1 MIQIYKRSIGKC
13 ILLSFVTCGIYLIYW
28 EYLLVK
34 NVKALKNDTSG
45 CAGEMACLMFVPF
58 YSYYWWFT
66 RGKTVKEEFSARGI
80 SATGSEVAY
89 LLLWIFGLGLVAV
102 AIMQNDFNSLPA
114 HIAEG
119 VVGASSEGCAV
130 IGLVFGIFGLIGG
143 WIPYIQ
149 YITFILSIGGII
161 ISSIALKKGA
171 NGGCKGIAIAGL
183 VLGIIDTVINV
194 AVILC
199 IVALQ
204 NSMNNVA
211 YIY

>member
-66 RGKTVKEEFSARGI
+66 RGKTVKEEFSSRAI

-102 AIMQNDFNSLPA
+102 AIMQNDFNSLPV

-119 VVGASSEGCAV
+119 VVGASSEGCAA
-130 IGLVFGIFGLIGG
+130 IGLVLGIFGLIGG

-171 NGGCKGIAIAGL
+171 NGGCKGMAIAGL
-183 VLGIIDTVINV
+183 VLGIIGIVLTVVSVLCVLIVINNMKS
-194 AVILC
+194 L
-199 IVALQ
+199 
-204 NSMNNVA
+204 
-211 YIY
+211 Y

>member
-102 AIMQNDFNSLPA
+102 AIMQNDFNSLPSN
-114 HIAEG
+114 IANA
-119 VVGASSEGCAV
+119 VKASSEAYAV
-130 IGLVFGIFGLIGG
+130 VGLVCGILGLVGG
-143 WIPYIQ
+143 WIPYIY
-149 YITFILSIGGII
+149 YITPFIPIVGII
-161 ISSIALKKGA
+161 VSSIALKKGT
-171 NGGCKGIAIAGL
+171 NGGIKGIAIAGL

>member
-1 MIQIYKRSIGKC
+1 MIQINKRSIGKC

-28 EYLLVK
+28 EYLLAK

-102 AIMQNDFNSLPA
+102 AIMQNDFNSLPSN
-114 HIAEG
+114 IAEAVKASSKACA
-119 VVGASSEGCAV
+119 VVGLVCG
-130 IGLVFGIFGLIGG
+130 ILGLLVFIGFGAA
-143 WIPYIQ
+143 
-149 YITFILSIGGII
+149 GII
-161 ISSIALKKGA
+161 ASSIALKRGA
-171 NGGCKGIAIAGL
+171 NGGYKGMAIVGL
-183 VLGIIDTVINV
+183 VCGIISIVIIIV
-194 AVILC
+194 IVIYAVIMYF
-199 IVALQ
+199 AT
-204 NSMNNVA
+204 MNAINNIL
-211 YIY
+211 YN

>member
-1 MIQIYKRSIGKC
+1 MFSF
-13 ILLSFVTCGIYLIYW
+13 LSCGIYLIYW

-34 NVKALKNDTSG
+34 NVRALKNDTSG

-58 YSYYWWFT
+58 YSLYWWYT
-66 RGKTVKEEFSARGI
+66 RGKSVKDEFSAKGI
-80 SATGSEVAY
+80 PCTGSEIAY

-171 NGGCKGIAIAGL
+171 NGGCKGMAIAGL
-183 VLGIIDTVINV
+183 VLGIISIVLTAV
-194 AVILC
+194 AVLC
-199 IVALQ
+199 VLIAI
-204 NSMNNVA
+204 NNMKSL
-211 YIY
+211 Y